1 MAIDHTRAL
10 RRAVVYLLSN
20 TSAVT
25 DYVGQGVYPMRVPA
39 DASWP
44 FIRYGSAFTQG
55 FDPTG
60 WDGSEH
66 DITLTVQ
73 SHDESGCEAIAAAIQ
88 QAFEGP
94 DLPLEGS
101 VLLASFDWVRTQ
113 VVLMP
118 GTDSDFQ
125 AIMQFRVQT
134 YENA

>member
-10 RRAVVYLLSN
+10 RRAVVYLLRN

-25 DYVGQGVYPMRVPA
+25 DYVGQRVYGMRVPT
-39 DASWP
+39 DAAWP
-44 FIRYGSAFTQG
+44 FIRYGAAFSQG
-55 FDPTG
+55 FEPTG

-73 SHDESGCEAIAAAIQ
+73 SHSEDTCALVAAAAQ
-88 QAFEGP
+88 QALE
-94 DLPLEGS
+94 DADIPLEGS

-118 GTDSDFQ
+118 DTDSDFQ
-125 AIMQFRVQT
+125 AIMQFRVET
-134 YENA
+134 YETA